1 MLDQTKIMEIHACIY
16 EQEPDIIILNETW
29 LKSTINDNEVIPSN
43 LYKIY
48 RCDRSTTSH
57 PVDPDD
63 PKKFRRNGG
72 GVLIAIKLSL
82 ILSSNV
88 INVKY
93 KSEFIAIELILE
105 DKSKIIIA
113 TCYRVGTL
121 GMENFRNIS
130 DIIKLLLRK
139 KKVKKF
145 FLKGDFNLNKANWLL
160 NTCTN
165 SIEQAFLDEFVQ
177 AGLVQLINEP
187 THIKGNILDILL
199 TNSEQFI
206 NDIIVSN
213 SNGLCKSD
221 HYSINFKINLKVNR
235 KKTEKIKAFNYKRAN
250 WDLLNRDLSNVDWT
264 SMIDTSNPNNA
275 WMNFKDTLLQ
285 LVDVH
290 IPRITIKS
298 KYKPPWFD
306 AECYE
311 KCREKERLHAKF
323 KRTKNMNDEIKFI
336 TCRREFKSMM
346 RKKIRDNLYCVEDNN
361 IITKKFWAH
370 VKSTSKSCRIPE
382 IVRCKNEISSN
393 TITKAN
399 MFNNFFYNQFSEPS
413 TYDIEI
419 SLEQDEEYID
429 FSTTRISQLLSDI
442 NVNKACG
449 PDNIPG
455 IVLKH
460 CSTSISAPL
469 SRLFHSIY
477 NTGIVPNEWKKA
489 NVVPIHKKG
498 DKGDITNYRP
508 ISLTCIVAKI
518 MERIIQDELLIR
530 TRYLMN
536 EHQHGFLAN
545 KSCTTNLIDL
555 SDSINI
561 DLQNKIGTDIIY
573 FDFQKAFD
581 TVKHDLILMK
591 LRNQFNINGCLLRFI
606 SSYLKDRTQRV
617 VLENNYST
625 FKPVQVYRRVQF

>member
-1 MLDQTKIMEIHACIY
+1 MVVIIIKIVRIVFRAFDFKCCFLCHTYVSTELCHNSFASLSLWCTFINFFTLLLSIPDLKNPGPCNNNNYLSVFYQNVQGLIPFSQLSNPNPMLDQTKIMEIHACIY

-29 LKSTINDNEVIPSN
+29 LKSTINDNEVFPSN

-82 ILSSNV
+82 ILYSNV

-145 FLKGDFNLNKANWLL
+145 FLIGDFNLNKANWLL
-160 NTCTN
+160 NTSTN

-213 SNGLCKSD
+213 SNGLCNSD
-221 HYSINFKINLKVNR
+221 HYSINFNINLKVNR

-264 SMIDTSNPNNA
+264 S
-275 WMNFKDTLLQ
+275 
-285 LVDVH
+285 
-290 IPRITIKS
+290 
-298 KYKPPWFD
+298 
-306 AECYE
+306 
-311 KCREKERLHAKF
+311 
-323 KRTKNMNDEIKFI
+323 
-336 TCRREFKSMM
+336 
-346 RKKIRDNLYCVEDNN
+346 
-361 IITKKFWAH
+361 
-370 VKSTSKSCRIPE
+370 
-382 IVRCKNEISSN
+382 
-393 TITKAN
+393 
-399 MFNNFFYNQFSEPS
+399 
-413 TYDIEI
+413 
-419 SLEQDEEYID
+419 
-429 FSTTRISQLLSDI
+429 
-442 NVNKACG
+442 
-449 PDNIPG
+449 
-455 IVLKH
+455 
-460 CSTSISAPL
+460 
-469 SRLFHSIY
+469 
-477 NTGIVPNEWKKA
+477 
-489 NVVPIHKKG
+489 
-498 DKGDITNYRP
+498 
-508 ISLTCIVAKI
+508 
-518 MERIIQDELLIR
+518 
-530 TRYLMN
+530 
-536 EHQHGFLAN
+536 
-545 KSCTTNLIDL
+545 
-555 SDSINI
+555 
-561 DLQNKIGTDIIY
+561 
-573 FDFQKAFD
+573 
-581 TVKHDLILMK
+581 
-591 LRNQFNINGCLLRFI
+591 
-606 SSYLKDRTQRV
+606 
-617 VLENNYST
+617 
-625 FKPVQVYRRVQF
+625 

>member
-1 MLDQTKIMEIHACIY
+1 MID
-16 EQEPDIIILNETW
+16 
-29 LKSTINDNEVIPSN
+29 
-43 LYKIY
+43 
-48 RCDRSTTSH
+48 
-57 PVDPDD
+57 
-63 PKKFRRNGG
+63 
-72 GVLIAIKLSL
+72 
-82 ILSSNV
+82 SSNPD
-88 INVKY
+88 NV
-93 KSEFIAIELILE
+93 
-105 DKSKIIIA
+105 
-113 TCYRVGTL
+113 
-121 GMENFRNIS
+121 
-130 DIIKLLLRK
+130 
-139 KKVKKF
+139 
-145 FLKGDFNLNKANWLL
+145 
-160 NTCTN
+160 
-165 SIEQAFLDEFVQ
+165 
-177 AGLVQLINEP
+177 
-187 THIKGNILDILL
+187 
-199 TNSEQFI
+199 
-206 NDIIVSN
+206 
-213 SNGLCKSD
+213 
-221 HYSINFKINLKVNR
+221 
-235 KKTEKIKAFNYKRAN
+235 
-250 WDLLNRDLSNVDWT
+250 
-264 SMIDTSNPNNA
+264 
-275 WMNFKDTLLQ
+275 WMAFKDTLLQ
-285 LVDVH
+285 LVDLH

-298 KYKPPWFD
+298 KYKHPWFD

-323 KRTKNMNDEIKFI
+323 KRTKNMNDEIKFV
-336 TCRREFKSMM
+336 TCRREFKSKM
-346 RKKIRDNLYCVEDNN
+346 RKKIRDNLYCAEDNN

-382 IVRCKNEISSN
+382 IVRYKNKISSN
-393 TITKAN
+393 TITKTN

-449 PDNIPG
+449 PDSIPG

-460 CSTSISAPL
+460 CSTSNSAPL

-508 ISLTCIVAKI
+508 ISLTCIVAKK

-530 TRYLMN
+530 TRHLMN

-545 KSCTTNLIDL
+545 KSCTTTLIDL

-561 DLQNKIGTDIIY
+561 DLHNKIEADIIY
-573 FDFQKAFD
+573 FDFHKAFD

-606 SSYLKDRTQRV
+606 SSYIKDRTQRV
-617 VLENNYST
+617 VLKNNYST
-625 FKPVQVYRRVQF
+625 FKPVHSGVPHGSILGPLLFLLFINDIADDINTETRISQYADDTKPWRVMNS

>member
-145 FLKGDFNLNKANWLL
+145 FLIGDFNLSKANWLL
-160 NTCTN
+160 NTSTN

-177 AGLVQLINEP
+177 AGLVQLINES

-199 TNSEQFI
+199 TNSEHFI
-206 NDIIVSN
+206 NDIIVSI

-235 KKTEKIKAFNYKRAN
+235 KETEKIKAFNYKRAN
-250 WDLLNRDLSNVDWT
+250 WDLLNRDLSIVDWT
-264 SMIDTSNPNNA
+264 SMIDTSNPDNA

-285 LVDVH
+285 LVDLH

-311 KCREKERLHAKF
+311 KCREKERLHAKL
-323 KRTKNMNDEIKFI
+323 KRTKNMNDEIKFV
-336 TCRREFKSMM
+336 TCRREFKYMM

-361 IITKKFWAH
+361 IITKNSGH
-370 VKSTSKSCRIPE
+370 
-382 IVRCKNEISSN
+382 
-393 TITKAN
+393 
-399 MFNNFFYNQFSEPS
+399 M
-413 TYDIEI
+413 
-419 SLEQDEEYID
+419 
-429 FSTTRISQLLSDI
+429 
-442 NVNKACG
+442 
-449 PDNIPG
+449 
-455 IVLKH
+455 LKVH
-460 CSTSISAPL
+460 L
-469 SRLFHSIY
+469 
-477 NTGIVPNEWKKA
+477 
-489 NVVPIHKKG
+489 
-498 DKGDITNYRP
+498 
-508 ISLTCIVAKI
+508 
-518 MERIIQDELLIR
+518 
-530 TRYLMN
+530 
-536 EHQHGFLAN
+536 
-545 KSCTTNLIDL
+545 
-555 SDSINI
+555 
-561 DLQNKIGTDIIY
+561 
-573 FDFQKAFD
+573 
-581 TVKHDLILMK
+581 
-591 LRNQFNINGCLLRFI
+591 
-606 SSYLKDRTQRV
+606 RV
-617 VLENNYST
+617 VESL
-625 FKPVQVYRRVQF
+625 KL

>member
-29 LKSTINDNEVIPSN
+29 LKSTINDNEVIRSN

-72 GVLIAIKLSL
+72 GVLIAIKLSS

-105 DKSKIIIA
+105 DKSKIIIV

-145 FLKGDFNLNKANWLL
+145 FLIGDFNLNKANWLL
-160 NTCTN
+160 NTSTN

-250 WDLLNRDLSNVDWT
+250 WDLLNRDLSIVDWT
-264 SMIDTSNPNNA
+264 SMIDTSNPDNA

-285 LVDVH
+285 LVDLH

-311 KCREKERLHAKF
+311 KCREKERLHTKF
-323 KRTKNMNDEIKFI
+323 KKTKNMNDEIKFV

-346 RKKIRDNLYCVEDNN
+346 RKKIRNNLYCVEDNN

-382 IVRCKNEISSN
+382 IVRYKNEISSN

-419 SLEQDEEYID
+419 SLEQDEE
-429 FSTTRISQLLSDI
+429 
-442 NVNKACG
+442 
-449 PDNIPG
+449 
-455 IVLKH
+455 
-460 CSTSISAPL
+460 
-469 SRLFHSIY
+469 
-477 NTGIVPNEWKKA
+477 
-489 NVVPIHKKG
+489 
-498 DKGDITNYRP
+498 
-508 ISLTCIVAKI
+508 
-518 MERIIQDELLIR
+518 
-530 TRYLMN
+530 
-536 EHQHGFLAN
+536 
-545 KSCTTNLIDL
+545 
-555 SDSINI
+555 
-561 DLQNKIGTDIIY
+561 
-573 FDFQKAFD
+573 
-581 TVKHDLILMK
+581 
-591 LRNQFNINGCLLRFI
+591 
-606 SSYLKDRTQRV
+606 
-617 VLENNYST
+617 
-625 FKPVQVYRRVQF
+625 